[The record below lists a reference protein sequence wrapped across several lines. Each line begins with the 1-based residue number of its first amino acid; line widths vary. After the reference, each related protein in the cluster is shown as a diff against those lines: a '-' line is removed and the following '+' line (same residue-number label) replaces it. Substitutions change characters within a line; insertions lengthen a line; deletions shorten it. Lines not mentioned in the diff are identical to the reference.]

1 MKHLSRVVWSEGMY
15 LGPHHFQIQSR
26 YFEDSIQFVSSA
38 LWFEGYGLV
47 GYGLDAEAL
56 RNGTLSVLHARG
68 ILPDGLAF
76 RMPECDPLPPP
87 RNVSDL
93 FPPTREKLTVLLAI
107 PARKQDGVN
116 CILPG
121 PVQSPS
127 ASPASVRYSA
137 EPELTYDETTGRD
150 EKPVSFGRKNF
161 ALLLDTE
168 IAEGMVT
175 LPIARIQ
182 RDGSGHFIFDPEFIP
197 PCTQIGASERLL
209 QMLRRLIGILQEKS
223 ATMSGTSDEGGSG
236 GRSWAE
242 YSTRD
247 VAQFWLLHTVNSAL
261 APLQQSYAARRVHP
275 EELYVQMLRLGGAL
289 CTFTLDSHPRELPLY
304 KHLALDECFGALDRH
319 IRLNLETVVPTN
331 SVLIPL
337 RQTSDYFYE
346 GDVTDQRCLDSSRW
360 ILSVRASL
368 GEVDI
373 ITRTPQLVK
382 LCSKLFVPRLVE
394 RALPGMALTHLPVP
408 PTAIAAR
415 VDAQYFSVSRGGP
428 CWDHIVQTR
437 QVGVYVPGD
446 LPGVKLELLA
456 VLES

>member
-1 MKHLSRVVWSEGMY
+1 MY

-26 YFEDSIQFVSSA
+26 YFEDSIHFVSSA

-76 RMPECDPLPPP
+76 RMPECDPLPPA
-87 RNVSDL
+87 RNVVDL
-93 FPPTREKLTVLLAI
+93 FPPTREKVTVLLAI
-107 PARKQDGVN
+107 PERKQDGVN
-116 CILPG
+116 CTLPG
-121 PVQSPS
+121 MAPS
-127 ASPASVRYSA
+127 SSTRYAA

-150 EKPVSFGRKNF
+150 QKPVSFGRKNF
-161 ALLLDTE
+161 TLLLDTE
-168 IAEGMVT
+168 LVEGMVA

-182 RDGSGHFIFDPEFIP
+182 RDGSGHFIFDPYFIP
-197 PCTQIGASERLL
+197 PCTQIGASERLM
-209 QMLRRLIGILQEKS
+209 QMLRRLIGILEEKS
-223 ATMSGTSDEGGSG
+223 VAMSATPAGGGTA

-261 APLQQSYAARRVHP
+261 APLRQSYAARRVHP

-289 CTFTLDSHPRELPLY
+289 CTFTLDTHPRELPPY
-304 KHLALDECFGALDRH
+304 NHLALDECFDVLDRH

-331 SVLIPL
+331 AVLIPL
-337 RQTSDYFYE
+337 RQTSDYFFE
-346 GDVTDQRCLDSSRW
+346 GEVTDQRCLDRSRW

-373 ITRTPQLVK
+373 IARTPQLVK

-394 RALPGMALTHLPVP
+394 RALPGMALTHLSVP
-408 PTAIAAR
+408 PTAIAAK

-446 LPGVKLELLA
+446 LPGATLELLA
-456 VLES
+456 ILES

>member
-1 MKHLSRVVWSEGMY
+1 MY

-26 YFEDSIQFVSSA
+26 YCEDSIHFVTSA

-47 GYGLDAEAL
+47 GSGLDAEAL

-68 ILPDGLAF
+68 ILPDGLTF
-76 RMPECDPLPPP
+76 HMPDCDPLPPA
-87 RNVSDL
+87 RNIADL
-93 FPPTREKLTVLLAI
+93 FPPTREKVTVLLAI
-107 PARKQDGVN
+107 PERKQDGVN
-116 CILPG
+116 CALPG
-121 PVQSPS
+121 PTPSLSVPSPT
-127 ASPASVRYSA
+127 ARYSA

-161 ALLLDTE
+161 VLLLDTE
-168 IAEGMVT
+168 LVEGMVA
-175 LPIARIQ
+175 LPIARVQ
-182 RDGSGHFIFDPEFIP
+182 RDGSGHFIFDPDFIP
-197 PCTQIGASERLL
+197 PCTQIGASERLM
-209 QMLRRLIGILQEKS
+209 QMLRRLIGILGEKS
-223 ATMSGTSDEGGSG
+223 AAMSAAPAGAGTP

-261 APLQQSYAARRVHP
+261 APLQQSYAARRIHP

-304 KHLALDECFGALDRH
+304 NHLALDECFGALDHH
-319 IRLNLETVVPTN
+319 IRANLETVVPTN
-331 SVLIPL
+331 AVLIPL
-337 RQTSDYFYE
+337 RQTADYFYE
-346 GDVTDQRCLDSSRW
+346 GEVTDQRCLDRSRW
-360 ILSVRASL
+360 ILSVRATL

-382 LCSKLFVPRLVE
+382 LCSKQFVPRLVE
-394 RALPGMALTHLPVP
+394 RALPGMTLTHLPVP

-415 VDAQYFSVSRGGP
+415 IDAQYFSVSRGGP

-446 LPGVKLELLA
+446 LPGVTLELLA

>member
-1 MKHLSRVVWSEGMY
+1 MY
-15 LGPHHFQIQSR
+15 LGPHHFQVQSR
-26 YFEDSIQFVSSA
+26 YFEDSIQFLSSA

-47 GYGLDAEAL
+47 GFALDAEAL

-68 ILPDGLAF
+68 ILPDGLTF
-76 RMPECDPLPPP
+76 RMPECDPLPAP
-87 RNVSDL
+87 RNVSEL

-107 PARKQDGVN
+107 PERKQDGVN
-116 CILPG
+116 CTLPG
-121 PVQSPS
+121 GLQAPS
-127 ASPASVRYSA
+127 ARFSA
-137 EPELTYDETTGRD
+137 ESELTYDETTGRD
-150 EKPVSFGRKNF
+150 EKPVSFGRKNL

-168 IAEGMVT
+168 LAEGLVT

-182 RDGSGHFIFDPEFIP
+182 RDGSGHFVFDPEFIP
-197 PCTQIGASERLL
+197 PCTQIGASDRLL
-209 QMLRRLIGILQEKS
+209 QMLRRLIGILEEKS
-223 ATMSGTSDEGGSG
+223 SSLSGAPDGGSAA
-236 GRSWAE
+236 GRTWTE

-247 VAQFWLLHTVNSAL
+247 VAQFWLLHAVNSAL
-261 APLQQSYAARRVHP
+261 APLRQSYAARRVHP

-289 CTFTLDSHPRELPLY
+289 CTFTLDSHPRQLPAY
-304 KHLALDECFGALDRH
+304 NHLALDECFDALDRH
-319 IRLNLETVVPTN
+319 IRQNLETVVPTN
-331 SVLIPL
+331 TVLIPL
-337 RQTSDYFYE
+337 RQTADYFFE
-346 GDVTDQRCLDSSRW
+346 GDVTDQRCLDRSRW
-360 ILSVRASL
+360 ILSVRANL

-408 PTAIAAR
+408 PTAISAR

-446 LPGVKLELLA
+446 LPGVTLELLA

>member
-26 YFEDSIQFVSSA
+26 YCEDSIHFVTSA

-47 GYGLDAEAL
+47 GCGLDAQAL

-68 ILPDGLAF
+68 ILPDGLTF
-76 RMPECDPLPPP
+76 HMPDCDPLPPA
-87 RNVSDL
+87 RNVADL
-93 FPPTREKLTVLLAI
+93 FPPTREKVTVLLAI
-107 PARKQDGVN
+107 PERRQDGVN
-116 CILPG
+116 CVLPG
-121 PVQSPS
+121 AAPS
-127 ASPASVRYSA
+127 ASARYAA

-161 ALLLDTE
+161 VLLLDTE
-168 IAEGMVT
+168 LLEGMVA

-182 RDGSGHFIFDPEFIP
+182 RDGSGHFIFDPDFIP
-197 PCTQIGASERLL
+197 PCTQIGASERLM
-209 QMLRRLIGILQEKS
+209 QMLRRLIGILEEKS
-223 ATMSGTSDEGGSG
+223 TAMSSGGGTA

-247 VAQFWLLHTVNSAL
+247 IAQFWLLHTVNSAL

-289 CTFTLDSHPRELPLY
+289 CTFTLDAHPRELPLY
-304 KHLALDECFGALDRH
+304 KHLALDECFGALDHH
-319 IRLNLETVVPTN
+319 IRANLETVVPTN
-331 SVLIPL
+331 AVLIPL
-337 RQTSDYFYE
+337 RQTGDFFYE
-346 GDVTDQRCLDSSRW
+346 GDVTDQRCLDRSRW
-360 ILSVRASL
+360 ILSVRAEL

-394 RALPGMALTHLPVP
+394 RALPGMTLTHLPVP
-408 PTAIAAR
+408 PAAIAAR

-446 LPGVKLELLA
+446 LPGVTLELLA